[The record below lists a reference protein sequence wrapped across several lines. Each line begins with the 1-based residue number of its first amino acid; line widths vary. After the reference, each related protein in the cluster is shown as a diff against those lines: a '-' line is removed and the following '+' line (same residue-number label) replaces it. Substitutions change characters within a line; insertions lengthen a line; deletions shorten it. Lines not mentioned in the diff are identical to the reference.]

1 MPKIE
6 TIPLAEAGHFPP
18 AEAGHFPPYTT
29 DQYPGALPN
38 GTLITKT
45 GTVAGDANP
54 DGAVGT
60 VLGSLGANGTLQ
72 GYFVEWR
79 TYPGVSC
86 FVVPERVKRW
96 AA

>member
-6 TIPLAEAGHFPP
+6 TILLAEAGHR
-18 AEAGHFPPYTT
+18 PPYRGYCRT

-86 FVVPERVKRW
+86 FTLAERVKRW